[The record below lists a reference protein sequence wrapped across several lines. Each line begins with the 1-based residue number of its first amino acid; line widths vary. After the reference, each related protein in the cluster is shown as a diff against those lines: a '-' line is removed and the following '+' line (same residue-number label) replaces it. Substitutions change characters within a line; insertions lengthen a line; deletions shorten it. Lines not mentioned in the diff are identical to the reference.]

1 MPPSVRSALGFKRE
15 DDEEEEEEEELNC
28 FDTYPV
34 EQFWGSPFCSYYI
47 KGHELGLDGW
57 YVVEVRLMR
66 ERWSSK
72 SSPLVWREYVVAT
85 VAKTKTRDPTGNG
98 YLCFER
104 SEERE
109 PIPETLQGLEEPDR
123 ERETEIFV
131 DKKPYTGRPYAKDY
145 LKYLSYVKNPGER
158 YKYVDR
164 VRILANPWL
173 HRDDVIVAFLQLPP
187 PELGKAKPKTLRG
200 NSTTKTK
207 SKWLFVC
214 DLVYIA
220 RELNRQRELF
230 YIFPRTA
237 HWLAGMMIHVI
248 RIWTGAT
255 VKLIHRNGKQSIK
268 IAPGIDMV
276 PWYKSLQL
284 AAERDQAT
292 DKSTYDYDDVL
303 KVVKLPRNYTVRALV
318 EQYWHHCT
326 TADVRTGKLLDIF
339 DCSSTVGRS

>member
-1 MPPSVRSALGFKRE
+1 MPPSVRSALRLKRE

-28 FDTYPV
+28 VDIYPV

-47 KGHELGLDGW
+47 KGHELGLNGW
-57 YVVEVRLMR
+57 YVVEIRLMR
-66 ERWSSK
+66 ERWSTK

-85 VAKTKTRDPTGNG
+85 VAKMETRDPTGNG

-109 PIPETLQGLEEPDR
+109 PSPETLQGLEEPDR

-145 LKYLSYVKNPGER
+145 LKYLSYIRNPEER

-173 HRDDVIVAFLQLPP
+173 QRDDMIVALIQLPP
-187 PELGKAKPKTLRG
+187 PELGKVKSKTFRA
-200 NSTTKTK
+200 NSTMATKIK
-207 SKWLFVC
+207 SEWLFVS

-220 RELNRQRELF
+220 RELNRQRELY

-237 HWLAGMMIHVI
+237 HWLAGMIIHVI
-248 RIWTGAT
+248 RIWTGAP
-255 VKLIHRNGKQSIK
+255 VKLIHRNRKQSIK
-268 IAPGIDMV
+268 ISPGIDMV
-276 PWYKSLQL
+276 AWHKSLQL
-284 AAERDQAT
+284 AAGRDHSA
-292 DKSTYDYDDVL
+292 DKSKYDYADVL
-303 KVVKLPRNYTVRALV
+303 KVIKLPRNCTVRSLV
-318 EQYWHHCT
+318 DQYWHHCN
-326 TADVRTGKLLDIF
+326 TADVRTD
-339 DCSSTVGRS
+339 